1 MEVFR
6 MKYNVDLPYPKVSGL
21 YTNGQQAKLLI
32 QGYSGQI
39 SELTTVTQYA
49 FHKIKCM
56 RNKEIY
62 DTLQG
67 IFLVETHH
75 LELLGNCINQ
85 LGTEPHYKMV
95 LTDKS
100 ITWQADVI
108 NYENTMKE
116 MILADMEGEKQAV
129 NYYETTA
136 KIIGN
141 EKIKELLL
149 RLAEDEKLHVEIFT
163 KLYHKYFI

>member
-1 MEVFR
+1 MN
-6 MKYNVDLPYPKVSGL
+6 YHVDLPYPKVNGL
-21 YTNGQQAKLLI
+21 SVNKKQAQLLMS
-32 QGYSGQI
+32 GYSGQI

-85 LGTEPHYKMV
+85 LGVEPHYKIL
-95 LTDKS
+95 LTDKA
-100 ITWQADVI
+100 IFWQSDVV
-108 NYENTMKE
+108 NYENTVKD
-116 MILADMEGEKQAV
+116 MILADIEGEKQAV
-129 NYYETTA
+129 QYYEKTA
-136 KIIGN
+136 NIIGN
-141 EKIKELLL
+141 EKIKALLL
-149 RLAEDEKLHVEIFT
+149 RLAQDEKLHVQIFT
-163 KLYHKYFI
+163 KLYHNYLA

>member
-6 MKYNVDLPYPKVSGL
+6 MKYSVDLPYPKVNGIH
-21 YTNGQQAKLLI
+21 TNAKQAKLLME
-32 QGYSGQI
+32 GYSGQI

-85 LGTEPHYKMV
+85 LGTEPHYKMS
-95 LTDKS
+95 LTNKV

-108 NYENTMKE
+108 NYENTMRE
-116 MILADMEGEKQAV
+116 MILADIEGEKHAV
-129 NYYETTA
+129 NFYQTTA
-136 KIIGN
+136 KKMKE

-149 RLAEDEKLHVEIFT
+149 RLAEDEKLHIEIFT
-163 KLYHKYFI
+163 RLYHKYFI